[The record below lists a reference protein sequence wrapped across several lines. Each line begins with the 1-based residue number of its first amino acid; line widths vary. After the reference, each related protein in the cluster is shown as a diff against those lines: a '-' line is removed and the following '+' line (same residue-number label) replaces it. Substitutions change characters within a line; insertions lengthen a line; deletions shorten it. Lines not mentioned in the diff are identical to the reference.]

1 MTCKADY
8 AAYARL
14 GRASVRTDGHP
25 SQIILT
31 AHELCSTEK
40 SFLKKK
46 NGLNF
51 SRKRCQKKSV
61 ENQEIDKND
70 FFEKKNRSSAPEWK
84 TQKNSDN
91 LYPIYFKKIDKK

>member
-40 SFLKKK
+40 KERIKFFSKKMP
-46 NGLNF
+46 
-51 SRKRCQKKSV
+51 KKSV

>member
-1 MTCKADY
+1 M
-8 AAYARL
+8 
-14 GRASVRTDGHP
+14 P
-25 SQIILT
+25 
-31 AHELCSTEK
+31 
-40 SFLKKK
+40 
-46 NGLNF
+46 
-51 SRKRCQKKSV
+51 KKSV